1 MISTRRCPGYGQVMS
16 NSEPLPLAP
25 GWVVVRYM
33 PSEPASPERAE
44 ENFAL
49 LSAEERRRYGRRT
62 ASAQAEFCSAHAL
75 LRRTLSLYADL
86 KPGDWRFSP
95 DAMGKPGI
103 VNSPWDRSLHF
114 NLSHTRG
121 LVACVVAGDRD
132 VGIDVET
139 TLGSRRYSDLADRV
153 LSASERTR
161 WKELPSTEQPAA
173 FLDYWT
179 LKEAH
184 LKAEGTGIR
193 SALDR
198 LEFSLEGAE
207 GAHCRAEADPGGRER
222 ACHYLRLRP
231 TENHRMAVACNQAPP
246 PRWDV
251 SGLDP

>member
-1 MISTRRCPGYGQVMS
+1 MS
-16 NSEPLPLAP
+16 NSESLPLAP
-25 GWVVVRYM
+25 GCVVVRYM

-44 ENFAL
+44 ENLSL
-49 LSAEERRRYGRRT
+49 LSVEERQRHGRRT
-62 ASAQAEFCSAHAL
+62 PSARAEFCSAHAL

-86 KPGDWRFSP
+86 EPADWRFSP

-103 VNSPWDRSLHF
+103 VNPPWDRSLHF

-121 LVACVVAGDRD
+121 LVACVVARD
-132 VGIDVET
+132 MGVGIDVET
-139 TLGSRRYSDLADRV
+139 PRRSRDYSQLAERV
-153 LSASERTR
+153 LSASERAR
-161 WKELPSTEQPAA
+161 WKELPPSQQPAG

-184 LKAEGTGIR
+184 LKATGTGIR

-198 LEFSLEGAE
+198 LEFRLEGADR
-207 GAHCRAEADPGGRER
+207 AHCRAEAGPGGREP

-231 TENHRMAVACNQAPP
+231 TENHHVAVACTQAAP